1 MRRWVPK
8 QARPSEVVL
17 ARRTAVVLLVAIAL
31 LAVAAL
37 VWRLS
42 DVLLLAFGSVLVATI
57 LHAIGD
63 PIARR
68 TPLTPGWALVLA
80 GLIVLAVIGGTM
92 WLFASQVGA
101 QISGALSQ
109 AQDAIPTIGKAIG
122 IESLSE
128 YLSQAMRQAF
138 DVNQVLGV
146 GYTAVETVADVV
158 LVVMAGVYLA
168 ASPRQYRDG
177 LVMLFPAAARSR
189 VADALD
195 TSGHALK
202 LWLFGQAFSMLATG
216 VLTWLAMWLLGLP
229 SAVGLGLIAGVTE
242 FIPLV
247 GPFLGAVPAVLIGLS
262 QSPTMA
268 LWVVAAFTIIQQVE
282 AHLIQPLITRAAVSL
297 PPALLIFTFVAFGT
311 IYGATGV
318 LFAAPLTVVI
328 FVFVKKL
335 YIRETLD
342 EETTVPGESH
352 DRPA

>member
-128 YLSQAMRQAF
+128 YLSQAMRQSAER
-138 DVNQVLGV
+138 DVGRLDHGPVHDRTRRAEV
-146 GYTAVETVADVV
+146 APVRPVEVVTADV
-158 LVVMAGVYLA
+158 
-168 ASPRQYRDG
+168 
-177 LVMLFPAAARSR
+177 
-189 VADALD
+189 
-195 TSGHALK
+195 
-202 LWLFGQAFSMLATG
+202 
-216 VLTWLAMWLLGLP
+216 
-229 SAVGLGLIAGVTE
+229 
-242 FIPLV
+242 
-247 GPFLGAVPAVLIGLS
+247 
-262 QSPTMA
+262 
-268 LWVVAAFTIIQQVE
+268 
-282 AHLIQPLITRAAVSL
+282 
-297 PPALLIFTFVAFGT
+297 
-311 IYGATGV
+311 
-318 LFAAPLTVVI
+318 
-328 FVFVKKL
+328 
-335 YIRETLD
+335 
-342 EETTVPGESH
+342 
-352 DRPA
+352 

>member
-1 MRRWVPK
+1 
-8 QARPSEVVL
+8 VVL

-63 PIARR
+63 PMAKR
-68 TPLTPGWALVLA
+68 TPLSSGWALLVA
-80 GLIVLAVIGGTM
+80 GLMILAVIGGTT

-109 AQDAIPTIGKAIG
+109 AQEAIPSIGKAIG
-122 IESLSE
+122 IDGLSE
-128 YLSQAMRQAF
+128 YLTKALRQAF
-138 DVNQVLGV
+138 DVNQALGV
-146 GYTAVETVADVV
+146 GYTAVETLGNVV

-168 ASPRQYRDG
+168 INPKQYRNG
-177 LVMLFPAAARSR
+177 LVMLFPSAARPR
-189 VADALD
+189 IADAID
-195 TSGHALK
+195 TSGNALR
-202 LWLFGQAFSMLATG
+202 LWLFGQAMAMIATG

-229 SAVGLGLIAGVTE
+229 SAIGLGLIAGVTE
-242 FIPLV
+242 FIPLL
-247 GPFLGAVPAVLIGLS
+247 GPFLGAIPAVLIGLS
-262 QSPTMA
+262 QSPTTA
-268 LWVVAAFTIIQQVE
+268 LWVIAAFTIIQQVE
-282 AHLIQPLITRAAVSL
+282 SQLIQPLITRAAVSL

-318 LFAAPLTVVI
+318 LVAAPLTVVI

-335 YIRETLD
+335 YIRQTLN
-342 EETTVPGESH
+342 EETSVPGEGEQG
-352 DRPA
+352 PT